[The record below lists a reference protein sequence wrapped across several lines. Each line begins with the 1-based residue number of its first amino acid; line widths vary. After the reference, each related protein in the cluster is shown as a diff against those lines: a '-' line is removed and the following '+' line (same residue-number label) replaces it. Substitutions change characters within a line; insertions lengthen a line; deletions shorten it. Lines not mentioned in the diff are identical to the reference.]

1 MTLSEQ
7 DLFRILLD
15 NSKDSIYFKDLECRY
30 IKVSRSMADFLGFA
44 NPEQM
49 IGKMDTDFFGEQDA
63 KWMYED
69 EQEILRWGKT
79 ISKEEHQTWPDRP
92 DTWALTTKMPLY
104 DKEGHLVGIFGISK
118 DITKRKEAEIAL
130 DDEKNLLATLI
141 DNIPDRIYAKDLEG
155 RKFVSNKADWQAC
168 GAKSGQD
175 VLGKTDFETY
185 PKDLAEKFRADDDIV
200 LKRGESIFNREE
212 PGRDEAG
219 NPVWIVTTK
228 VPIYDQQ
235 EQIIGLV
242 GIGRD
247 FTQQKTTEIKLQR
260 ERQFLDAL
268 QNHSPIAI
276 QVLDEQNKVISCNPA
291 FERLYGVSE
300 AEVVGQHISY
310 YYKDTEI
317 LDNALAFLEMA
328 RKSPQHTVAERPRK
342 DGTMVTVEIS
352 AAPVIVQG
360 EYVGTVVTFHDISDL
375 EKARKD
381 AEEANRAKSEFLA
394 NMSHEIRT
402 PMNGVI
408 GMLELALDTQ
418 LDTDQRDYLTTSL
431 QSAEALLALLNDIL
445 DFSKIEAKHLDL
457 EKIPFN
463 LRTTLEDV
471 AYTMAERAQS
481 KGLELVCQIDP
492 ELHMDLMGDPARLRQ
507 ILVNLIGNAI
517 KFTSLGEIV
526 IHAELEENTEENT
539 ITRFSVSDTGV
550 GIPPDRQ
557 KAIFDRFTQADGST
571 TRKFGGTGLGLSIC
585 KQLTEMMG
593 GTIGLESQP
602 GEGSTFWFTI
612 PFAKSVEPSPQRH
625 PVVLQTVSIQ
635 GVHVLGV
642 DDNTTNRVILSRML
656 SGFGCRVQMADNG
669 QTAVDILKAA
679 QEQHNPF
686 KIVLLDL
693 QMPGID
699 GEETARL
706 IKSDPTIKDVKIIVL
721 TSMGQRGD
729 AARLLALGCSGY
741 LLKPVKMQML
751 LEALVS
757 VMEENTEKPQL
768 VTQHSISEKV
778 RQDQR
783 ILLAEDNPVNQK
795 LASVLMQKAG
805 YSIGIAENGLIA
817 VDLVKNGN
825 YSSVLLDVQMPEMD
839 GLDATRAIREWE
851 GKEGT
856 GHIPIIAM
864 TASAMKGDRELCLE
878 SGMDDYVSKPLKP
891 EILYETIKKWLGAPK
906 ESPAETTEPTEV
918 VDIAIVPKP
927 QEVPLDLPE
936 ALDRFAN
943 DEGIIMQVCRE
954 FLKSIPG
961 RLDGLRKS
969 YDEKNIPEFF
979 RLVHNLKGIAAN
991 LSANPLMRQMQNL
1004 EEFGARDELDGIPT
1018 LLAQVERETE
1028 RLQKYCR
1035 EELHIP

>member
-69 EQEILRWGKT
+69 EQEILRSGKT

-104 DKEGHLVGIFGISK
+104 DNEGHLVGIFGISK

-212 PGRDEAG
+212 PGLDQNGEQL
-219 NPVWIVTTK
+219 WINTTK
-228 VPIYDQQ
+228 VPIRNNHGQVT
-235 EQIIGLV
+235 GLV

-247 FTQQKTTEIKLQR
+247 NTKQKVAEIKLQH
-260 ERQFLDAL
+260 EKQFLNAL
-268 QNHSPIAI
+268 ARTCPVAFE
-276 QVLDEQNKVISCNPA
+276 VLDPQQKVINCNPA
-291 FERLYGVSE
+291 FEKLYGSTE
-300 AEVVGQHISY
+300 TEIIGQSIDY
-310 YYKDTEI
+310 FYKDPEI
-317 LDNALAFLEMA
+317 LKEELAFLELA
-328 RKSPQHTVAERPRK
+328 K
-342 DGTMVTVEIS
+342 DGPQNVTRVRPKKDGSLATVNIA
-352 AAPVIVQG
+352 AAPVIVEG
-360 EYVGTVVTFHDISDL
+360 ENEGTIVMFYDISDL

-517 KFTSLGEIV
+517 KFTSLGEVV
-526 IHAELEENTEENT
+526 IHAELEENTKENT
-539 ITRFSVSDTGV
+539 TIQFSVSDTGV

-593 GTIGLESQP
+593 GTIGLDSQP

-612 PFAKSVEPSPQRH
+612 PFAKSTEPSVPKH
-625 PVVLQTVSIQ
+625 PAVLQTVSIQ

-693 QMPGID
+693 QMPEID

-706 IKSDPTIKDVKIIVL
+706 IKSDPAIKDVKIIVL

-757 VMEENTEKPQL
+757 VMGQSEEKPQL

-795 LASVLMQKAG
+795 LASLLMQKVG
-805 YSIGIAENGLIA
+805 YSIDVAENGIIA
-817 VDLVKNGN
+817 VDRVKNGK
-825 YSSVLLDVQMPEMD
+825 YSIVLMDVQMPEMD
-839 GLDATRAIREWE
+839 GIDATKAIREWE
-851 GKEGT
+851 SKTGT

-864 TASAMKGDRELCLE
+864 TASAMKGDREMCLE
-878 SGMDDYVSKPLKP
+878 AGMDDYVSKPLKP
-891 EILYETIKKWLGAPK
+891 EILYETMKKWLGAPK
-906 ESPAETTEPTEV
+906 ESVAEVIETTSEIDVTL
-918 VDIAIVPKP
+918 APKP

-943 DEGIIMQVCRE
+943 DEGITMQVCRE

-961 RLDGLRKS
+961 RLDGLRKA

-1004 EEFGARDELDGIPT
+1004 EEFGARDEIDGIPT
-1018 LLAQVERETE
+1018 LLVQVERETE

-1035 EELHIP
+1035 DELHLP